1 MFRHMAHV
9 DKFTIFLRGLRGHTV
24 ERQRELIERE
34 IKRRG
39 ASVMAEYIA
48 GESGD
53 DRDEWI
59 KRTRSNEGAMVA
71 GLYVIPE
78 PAAKGKRP
86 SADLTA
92 ALVDIIQRCALVVD
106 AETGVSSRD
115 GKRWRELV
123 EKSAVKTAGG
133 RALSRKRAQKMA
145 EKRWDK
151 ADPGVEKRWNAPN
164 MKRELAR
171 WQQHWRDPI
180 YSSAEA
186 AFAALPDDIRKEF
199 GSVTTARRVLKRRR
213 PNDPTAGGRPPMKK
227 PRR

>member
-1 MFRHMAHV
+1 MAHV
-9 DKFTIFLRGLRGHTV
+9 DKFTIFLRGLRGHPV

-39 ASVMAEYIA
+39 ATVMAEYIA
-48 GESGD
+48 GEAGD

-78 PAAKGKRP
+78 MAAKGKRP

-92 ALVDIIQRCALVVD
+92 ALVDLIQRCALVVD
-106 AETGVSSRD
+106 AETGISSKD

-123 EKSAVKTAGG
+123 ERSAVKTASG

-145 EKRWDK
+145 RKKWEVTGPGAVARW
-151 ADPGVEKRWNAPN
+151 AAPN
-164 MKRELAR
+164 MRKELAR

-186 AFAALPDDIRKEF
+186 AFAALPDDIRDEF
-199 GSVTTARRVLKRRR
+199 GSITTARRVFGRRK
-213 PNDPTAGGRPPMKK
+213 PNDPTAGGRPPVKK
-227 PRR
+227 RKR